1 MKKLLLFSSLLA
13 SAMAMNAQVTPK
25 VQPEKLTDGNVYVLV
40 NKAQN
45 STQYMSRT
53 SWDGALYFL
62 GKTDSKYADH
72 TVTAVDNGDGTWS
85 FVQADAVEDEGEP
98 TFTYMGIPEG
108 SDNLNIKSTEP
119 VKWIVTASDK
129 HAGFYQLMAGI
140 GNNPNCQN
148 KHLHLNAGSQYF
160 VISEPING
168 GQWFPD
174 FAGGATKTGEYDEN
188 DEEIITINDSTS
200 FNWGFLSLESLP
212 AYYEDLIYSGA
223 INKFYADYCD
233 IEDYATGF
241 LATYNAVAE
250 LYNNAQNIDE
260 LTEAGI
266 SEMIDAKVDLY
277 KKIEAA
283 IILNETED
291 AVLAAAVTS
300 AKAAFDS
307 KIAAAE
313 VQDAIQT
320 ITKAMENYSL
330 GGGDITSLGQN
341 MSFEDLSAQDGGMT
355 SGIGAPPAGWNVY
368 INGKQVTTA
377 AEVSAAGITGWHG
390 VNDDSD
396 GEIKDGSMSYGIWVN
411 SVPTFEISQTIE
423 GLETGTYE
431 ITAGLMAGS
440 NGGGSRLTTQRLFG
454 NLNSTYYGGDYDYN
468 LSELDNSE
476 VFSFAG
482 NEILTTDRE
491 MRPVTV
497 KAFVYDGTL
506 TFGVRTDGNSSAA
519 VAGTGNGGSGWFKT
533 DNFTIKKLGYN
544 AEDAL
549 DIYTH
554 YSDMLLEY
562 EGEMMAATVADE
574 LNEIVGN
581 LGSLTAESPAEEI
594 IAGILDAKGLLKEVD
609 ASIKDYQKISEAL
622 DQHYLYLEQYESKLG
637 AGLYGD
643 VIQEVQNAYDDCSI
657 DGTEAVDS
665 ILLMLNEALQ
675 ECIQSDNI
683 EEGDILTEYI
693 KNPSFEDLT
702 AQGGNNSDGSAAPP
716 TGWEIYMEGA
726 QVTTAAEVSAA
737 TGGTWC
743 AINSGDNLSDV
754 YDADGNPVTNQY
766 TDGEH
771 LWGLWSNKVPVVEL
785 SQTIKGL
792 PAGQYTLTADIVVQN
807 DWAGA
812 NLGMQRLFANDY
824 VVMFGA
830 ETDYIQNADELLYTT
845 FPEDVLMAAEIDGLA
860 GEATVKH
867 LNYAGNYKNEN
878 YGASSIPYTTTLVFG
893 LAEDGDVT
901 LGFRSS
907 RISAVDGQLSGQ
919 ASLGW
924 FKLDNFTL
932 TYDSATVPAGA
943 EINAGAT
950 GIDAT
955 ENASEATAVEFYS
968 INGVR
973 LAAPQKGINIVK
985 MSDGTVSKV
994 LVK

>member
-1 MKKLLLFSSLLA
+1 MPGSFWHVRYPIKGEDGYVEVATTRPETMFGDTAVAVNPEDENMKHLI
-13 SAMAMNAQVTPK
+13 
-25 VQPEKLTDGNVYVLV
+25 
-40 NKAQN
+40 
-45 STQYMSRT
+45 
-53 SWDGALYFL
+53 
-62 GKTDSKYADH
+62 GKTLILPVVGREIPVIADDY
-72 TVTAVDNGDGTWS
+72 VEIGFGT
-85 FVQADAVEDEGEP
+85 GC
-98 TFTYMGIPEG
+98 
-108 SDNLNIKSTEP
+108 
-119 VKWIVTASDK
+119 VKITPAHD
-129 HAGFYQLMAGI
+129 
-140 GNNPNCQN
+140 PN
-148 KHLHLNAGSQYF
+148 
-160 VISEPING
+160 
-168 GQWFPD
+168 D
-174 FAGGATKTGEYDEN
+174 FEVGRRCR
-188 DEEIITINDSTS
+188 
-200 FNWGFLSLESLP
+200 LP
-212 AYYEDLIYSGA
+212 MEVVL
-223 INKFYADYCD
+223 
-233 IEDYATGF
+233 
-241 LATYNAVAE
+241 
-250 LYNNAQNIDE
+250 
-260 LTEAGI
+260 
-266 SEMIDAKVDLY
+266 
-277 KKIEAA
+277 
-283 IILNETED
+283 TED
-291 AVLAAAVTS
+291 A
-300 AKAAFDS
+300 
-307 KIAAAE
+307 KI
-313 VQDAIQT
+313 T
-320 ITKAMENYSL
+320 ENYPKYAGMDRYEARKAIL
-330 GGGDITSLGQN
+330 A
-341 MSFEDLSAQDGGMT
+341 DLE
-355 SGIGAPPAGWNVY
+355 
-368 INGKQVTTA
+368 A
-377 AEVSAAGITGWHG
+377 A
-390 VNDDSD
+390 
-396 GEIKDGSMSYGIWVN
+396 
-411 SVPTFEISQTIE
+411 
-423 GLETGTYE
+423 
-431 ITAGLMAGS
+431 
-440 NGGGSRLTTQRLFG
+440 
-454 NLNSTYYGGDYDYN
+454 
-468 LSELDNSE
+468 
-476 VFSFAG
+476 
-482 NEILTTDRE
+482 
-491 MRPVTV
+491 
-497 KAFVYDGTL
+497 
-506 TFGVRTDGNSSAA
+506 
-519 VAGTGNGGSGWFKT
+519 
-533 DNFTIKKLGYN
+533 
-544 AEDAL
+544 
-549 DIYTH
+549 
-554 YSDMLLEY
+554 
-562 EGEMMAATVADE
+562 
-574 LNEIVGN
+574 
-581 LGSLTAESPAEEI
+581 
-594 IAGILDAKGLLKEVD
+594 GLLKEVD